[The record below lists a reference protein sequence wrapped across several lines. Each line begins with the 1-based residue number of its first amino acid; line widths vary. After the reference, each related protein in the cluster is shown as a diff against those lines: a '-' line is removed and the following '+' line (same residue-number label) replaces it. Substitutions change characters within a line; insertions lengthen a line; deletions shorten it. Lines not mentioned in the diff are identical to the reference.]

1 MINSWLLLG
10 LGAVLVVLDV
20 LLMRNAAG
28 LTAWIVNHQDVIPGF
43 VNRLAHLFFFVF
55 MDLTIIITAEYMYE
69 QLIGID
75 KNKTKALFLRRIP
88 GVLSLLLITA
98 GIGKLGYIPG
108 RATLDFLGFSVDF
121 CFGAIKFYFLIIMF
135 FWVTR
140 HRFLPQE

>member
-1 MINSWLLLG
+1 M
-10 LGAVLVVLDV
+10 LDV

-98 GIGKLGYIPG
+98 GIGGTSGAGLPG
-108 RATLDFLGFSVDF
+108 ILWASQCMSVT
-121 CFGAIKFYFLIIMF
+121 GQSYFIM
-135 FWVTR
+135 
-140 HRFLPQE
+140 E